1 MDIKEL
7 LGSVKKLPCPGGFSI
22 DKKELLKPF
31 EWDKAV
37 VRSFCQGCGSLL
49 EVDKKGADEL
59 SKLAKTTRSS
69 WHGYYFQTR
78 SCLLCQGKDLTVKLE
93 KSYSV
98 RY

>member
-1 MDIKEL
+1 MDLKEL
-7 LGSVKKLPCPGGFSI
+7 LGTVKKMPSQGDFSA

-59 SKLAKTTRSS
+59 SKLANTARSS
-69 WHGYYFQTR
+69 WAGYYFQTR
-78 SCLLCQGKDLTVKLE
+78 TCILCQGKDLTVKL
-93 KSYSV
+93 KKIG
-98 RY
+98 